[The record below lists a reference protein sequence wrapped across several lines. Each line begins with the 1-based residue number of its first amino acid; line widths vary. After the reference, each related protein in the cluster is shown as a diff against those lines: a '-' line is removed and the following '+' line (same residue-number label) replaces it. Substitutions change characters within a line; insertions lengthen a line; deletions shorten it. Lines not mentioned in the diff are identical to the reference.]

1 MNSYSNL
8 HDGEVMKRSLGII
21 ISAIILGGCSAH
33 TDNPPLAL
41 GLGGAA
47 AGAGTG
53 AIIGSV
59 IDGGSPGIGAAIGA
73 GAGALIGVAA
83 GYQIEDARRAELAR
97 KDADIRMNQL
107 EINSNQR
114 ALQDLQQRVL
124 DDSQRAEPDSSRVR
138 KVYDGPTVGNPYR

>member
-1 MNSYSNL
+1 MSSYSNL
-8 HDGEVMKRSLGII
+8 QNGETMKYGTGF
-21 ISAIILGGCSAH
+21 ILCTLILSGCSSH

-41 GLGGAA
+41 GVGGAA

-97 KDADIRMNQL
+97 KDTDIRMNQL

-114 ALQDLQQRVL
+114 ELQDLQQRVL
-124 DDSQRAEPDSSRVR
+124 DDSQRAEPDSNKLR
-138 KVYDGPTVGNPYR
+138 KVYDGPTVGDPFR